1 MSELALFFALSPEG
15 WTVLA
20 LLVGGL
26 LFLGL
31 TYLVPRRFWGWL
43 LLIGCP
49 LLAFGPVAAA
59 LLLDRM

>member
-1 MSELALFFALSPEG
+1 MIELAQFFALSPEG

-31 TYLVPRRFWGWL
+31 TYLVPRRFWS
-43 LLIGCP
+43 
-49 LLAFGPVAAA
+49 
-59 LLLDRM
+59 